1 MEIWIAQFLPKALI
15 LALPAITLIVVG
27 LIVEKNYVGRIS
39 LLTNAVALSTFF
51 AFIENLNFWIILYIN
66 ILTVF
71 GIIALISR
79 AFKIKLSKHFYFM
92 AGVFSSVISG
102 VLLLWGMITF

>member
-1 MEIWIAQFLPKALI
+1 MEIWVSQFLSVELVR
-15 LALPAITLIVVG
+15 LLPAITLIVVG

-51 AFIENLNFWIILYIN
+51 SFIENLNYWMVLYIN
-66 ILTVF
+66 VLTIF
-71 GIIALISR
+71 GIIALFTY

-92 AGVFSSVISG
+92 AGVFSSAISG
-102 VLLLWGMITF
+102 LLLLWGITLL